1 MEKQIDTSQMISEEI
16 DALCA
21 KLRAEKLTYEQIGKM
36 LGVSKERVRQRLCKH
51 KRRLRVNDP
60 EYQKMLNWQ
69 RINGFAPDRYE
80 LHYLL
85 VLLPFL
91 KELAECKS

>member
-1 MEKQIDTSQMISEEI
+1 MKTIDTSEMTSAEI

-21 KLRAEKLTYEQIGKM
+21 KLRKEKMLLKQIAEM
-36 LGVSKERVRQRLCKH
+36 LGVSKERVRQRVCKH
-51 KRRLRVNDP
+51 ERLLRKNSPRNKDLM
-60 EYQKMLNWQ
+60 QWIRLHNS
-69 RINGFAPDRYE
+69 APTTKE

-91 KELAECKS
+91 RELAQWK

>member
-1 MEKQIDTSQMISEEI
+1 MEKIDTGQMTSQEI

-21 KLRAEKLTYEQIGKM
+21 KLRAEKLTYERIGEM
-36 LGVSKERVRQRLCKH
+36 IGVSKERVRQRLCRNE
-51 KRRLRVNDP
+51 RRRKANDP
-60 EYQKMLNWQ
+60 EHQKMLNWQ
-69 RINGFAPDRYE
+69 RLNNYAPSRHE

-91 KELAECKS
+91 KELAQCK